1 MISFQKAVLPFLTI
15 SALFAVFF
23 AKEGTEPPE
32 PSFEPVVETTDDA
45 LFSPV
50 SFNDLTGWRDDD
62 VLQALPAMKKSCE
75 AVLHKK
81 RAYKK
86 ICSGL
91 KNKNFSN
98 ADELRAFLEKTMT
111 PYAVNGGKE
120 GVFTGYYE
128 PEIPASS
135 VRTKKFSV
143 PLYEMPDDLVSFS
156 VKDFS
161 KDRPNES
168 FFGKV
173 SNGKLKPYFNRAQ
186 IEKNGVPAKVIAY
199 VEHKADAFILQIQG
213 SGVLIFP
220 DNKRIRV
227 GYAANNGH
235 VFTGIGK
242 IMLKKKL
249 LKKGKADMNSIRR
262 FLIDNPELGDTLM
275 RENKRYIF
283 FKINKNLGATG
294 ALGVVLTPERSL
306 AVDPKYIP
314 LGSFLW
320 LQTERPEM
328 DRLVC
333 AQDTG
338 AAIKGKVRGDFF
350 FGTGHK
356 AFEQAAVMK
365 TQGIY
370 FILLPKSD
378 KKGINR

>member
-1 MISFQKAVLPFLTI
+1 
-15 SALFAVFF
+15 
-23 AKEGTEPPE
+23 
-32 PSFEPVVETTDDA
+32 
-45 LFSPV
+45 
-50 SFNDLTGWRDDD
+50 
-62 VLQALPAMKKSCE
+62 
-75 AVLHKK
+75 
-81 RAYKK
+81 
-86 ICSGL
+86 
-91 KNKNFSN
+91 
-98 ADELRAFLEKTMT
+98 
-111 PYAVNGGKE
+111 
-120 GVFTGYYE
+120 
-128 PEIPASS
+128 
-135 VRTKKFSV
+135 
-143 PLYEMPDDLVSFS
+143 
-156 VKDFS
+156 
-161 KDRPNES
+161 
-168 FFGKV
+168 
-173 SNGKLKPYFNRAQ
+173 
-186 IEKNGVPAKVIAY
+186 
-199 VEHKADAFILQIQG
+199 
-213 SGVLIFP
+213 
-220 DNKRIRV
+220 
-227 GYAANNGH
+227 
-235 VFTGIGK
+235 
-242 IMLKKKL
+242 
-249 LKKGKADMNSIRR
+249 MNSIRR
-262 FLIDNPELGDTLM
+262 FLIDNPELGDALM